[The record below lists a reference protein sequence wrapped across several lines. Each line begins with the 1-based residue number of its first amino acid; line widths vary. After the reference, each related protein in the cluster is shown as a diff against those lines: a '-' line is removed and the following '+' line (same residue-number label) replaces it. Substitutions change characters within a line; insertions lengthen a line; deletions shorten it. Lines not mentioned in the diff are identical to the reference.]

1 MKTYFI
7 KLAFSCTFLML
18 AFQALAQVPQ
28 KMSYQAVIRNTSN
41 NLVANSPV
49 GLRFSILQDSSTG
62 PAVYVETHRPTT
74 NINGL
79 ASVEIGAGTVVSGT
93 FATINWSTGKYFL
106 KTDTDPNGG
115 TSYTISGTTQFLT
128 VPYAFVADRVLN
140 PAGNNGF
147 NTAVKVTNIISG
159 TYGCRAG
166 GYKLQFGLDSN
177 RNGIL
182 DNAEIITSL
191 TRNVC
196 NGAQGAQGP
205 QGVGITSTVDNLN
218 GTFTL
223 FYSDG
228 SSYTTSSLIGPAGA
242 SGVGI
247 SSTTDNGNG
256 TFTLNYSD
264 GTSFTTS
271 NLTGP
276 AGAQGAT
283 GPQGPTGQTGAQG
296 AAGVGIVS
304 TVNNG
309 NGTYTFNYSDGSSFT
324 TSNLTGPA
332 GAQGATGPQ
341 GPIGQTGATGPQGP
355 VGQTG
360 ATGAQ
365 GPAGTNGVSVTNSF
379 VQGDSLYVV
388 LSNGQTLN
396 TGYVR
401 GPQGATGAA
410 ANLPSGQN
418 NETMRNINGVW
429 QSDSFLVNNGQQL
442 GIGNVSPHGS
452 AILELSTSNKGF
464 LPPRLSSSE
473 RNAITNP
480 AIGLVIYN
488 TTQNCLNYFAGNS
501 WYELCGNCTPPT
513 PNAPSA
519 ITGNITQC
527 INATNQTYSVSNVP
541 NATTYNWTV
550 PPSWTILSGLGTN
563 QITVH
568 IGSNAQSGI
577 ISVSASNGCGTSS
590 LSTVSVT
597 VSSIPNATTS
607 STHTI
612 TSSQI
617 TWNWVAVNGATGYY
631 VNSSNNLATAQLITT
646 TSFTQ
651 SGLTCNTGY
660 TLYVW
665 ANNNCGTSNPIQ
677 LNQSTSG
684 CCQIGT
690 TNFGGVIAI
699 LNNTNPCTGVAAT
712 VNSAP
717 NTYTFSD
724 AVNYCDN
731 LVEGGFSDWYLPTYS
746 QLLSMYSSKLAIGNF
761 LNAIYWSPTPTGD
774 GRYWT
779 VNFQG
784 GQSYG
789 YDSSIMY
796 MYRVRCVRNF

>member
-1 MKTYFI
+1 MKSYFL

-18 AFQALAQVPQ
+18 AFQVMAQVPQ
-28 KMSYQAVIRNTSN
+28 KMSYQAVIRNASN
-41 NLVANSPV
+41 NLVTNSPV

-79 ASVEIGAGTVVSGT
+79 ASVEIGSGTVVSGT

-166 GYKLQFGLDSN
+166 GYRLQFGLDSN

-283 GPQGPTGQTGAQG
+283 GPQGPIGQTGATGAQG

-341 GPIGQTGATGPQGP
+341 GPTGLTGATGPQGPIGQTGATGPQG
-355 VGQTG
+355 

-365 GPAGTNGVSVTNSF
+365 GPI
-379 VQGDSLYVV
+379 
-388 LSNGQTLN
+388 GQT
-396 TGYVR
+396 
-401 GPQGATGAA
+401 GPQGATGPQGPAGPLVTGTTGQTLYNDGNTWVATNNLYNNGSSVGIGTTTPNNSAA
-410 ANLPSGQN
+410 LEISSNSKGILLPSMTLAQ
-418 NETMRNINGVW
+418 RNSINTPATGLLIF
-429 QSDSFLVNNGQQL
+429 QTDNTPGFYFYNGT
-442 GIGNVSPHGS
+442 
-452 AILELSTSNKGF
+452 A
-464 LPPRLSSSE
+464 
-473 RNAITNP
+473 
-480 AIGLVIYN
+480 
-488 TTQNCLNYFAGNS
+488 
-501 WYELCGNCTPPT
+501 
-513 PNAPSA
+513 
-519 ITGNITQC
+519 
-527 INATNQTYSVSNVP
+527 
-541 NATTYNWTV
+541 
-550 PPSWTILSGLGTN
+550 
-563 QITVH
+563 
-568 IGSNAQSGI
+568 
-577 ISVSASNGCGTSS
+577 
-590 LSTVSVT
+590 
-597 VSSIPNATTS
+597 
-607 STHTI
+607 
-612 TSSQI
+612 
-617 TWNWVAVNGATGYY
+617 WVAMSGTGGGGGATGG
-631 VNSSNNLATAQLITT
+631 SNQNTLIYTT
-646 TSFTQ
+646 
-651 SGLTCNTGY
+651 
-660 TLYVW
+660 
-665 ANNNCGTSNPIQ
+665 
-677 LNQSTSG
+677 
-684 CCQIGT
+684 
-690 TNFGGVIAI
+690 
-699 LNNTNPCTGVAAT
+699 
-712 VNSAP
+712 
-717 NTYTFSD
+717 D
-724 AVNYCDN
+724 
-731 LVEGGFSDWYLPTYS
+731 GF
-746 QLLSMYSSKLAIGNF
+746 
-761 LNAIYWSPTPTGD
+761 
-774 GRYWT
+774 
-779 VNFQG
+779 
-784 GQSYG
+784 
-789 YDSSIMY
+789 
-796 MYRVRCVRNF
+796 

>member
-1 MKTYFI
+1 
-7 KLAFSCTFLML
+7 
-18 AFQALAQVPQ
+18 
-28 KMSYQAVIRNTSN
+28 
-41 NLVANSPV
+41 
-49 GLRFSILQDSSTG
+49 
-62 PAVYVETHRPTT
+62 
-74 NINGL
+74 
-79 ASVEIGAGTVVSGT
+79 
-93 FATINWSTGKYFL
+93 
-106 KTDTDPNGG
+106 
-115 TSYTISGTTQFLT
+115 
-128 VPYAFVADRVLN
+128 
-140 PAGNNGF
+140 
-147 NTAVKVTNIISG
+147 
-159 TYGCRAG
+159 
-166 GYKLQFGLDSN
+166 
-177 RNGIL
+177 
-182 DNAEIITSL
+182 
-191 TRNVC
+191 
-196 NGAQGAQGP
+196 
-205 QGVGITSTVDNLN
+205 
-218 GTFTL
+218 
-223 FYSDG
+223 
-228 SSYTTSSLIGPAGA
+228 
-242 SGVGI
+242 
-247 SSTTDNGNG
+247 
-256 TFTLNYSD
+256 
-264 GTSFTTS
+264 
-271 NLTGP
+271 
-276 AGAQGAT
+276 
-283 GPQGPTGQTGAQG
+283 
-296 AAGVGIVS
+296 
-304 TVNNG
+304 
-309 NGTYTFNYSDGSSFT
+309 
-324 TSNLTGPA
+324 
-332 GAQGATGPQ
+332 
-341 GPIGQTGATGPQGP
+341 
-355 VGQTG
+355 
-360 ATGAQ
+360 
-365 GPAGTNGVSVTNSF
+365 
-379 VQGDSLYVV
+379 
-388 LSNGQTLN
+388 
-396 TGYVR
+396 
-401 GPQGATGAA
+401 
-410 ANLPSGQN
+410 
-418 NETMRNINGVW
+418 
-429 QSDSFLVNNGQQL
+429 
-442 GIGNVSPHGS
+442 
-452 AILELSTSNKGF
+452 
-464 LPPRLSSSE
+464 
-473 RNAITNP
+473 
-480 AIGLVIYN
+480 LVIYN

-527 INATNQTYSVSNVP
+527 INATNQTYSVSNVL

-550 PPSWTILSGLGTN
+550 PSSWTILSGLGTN

-577 ISVSASNGCGTSS
+577 ISVSAANGCGTSS

-665 ANNNCGTSNPIQ
+665 AYNNCGTSNPIQ

-746 QLLSMYSSKLAIGNF
+746 QLLSMYSNKVAIGNF